1 MYKIIGD
8 SCTEVSKSFVKDYPI
23 SIVPFKLFLDNTEY
37 IDDAFLNI
45 DDFVDK
51 MKLVTSIPRTACPS
65 PYDFLN
71 LFEGEE
77 TEIFVVTISS
87 KLSGAY
93 NSAVLAK
100 NIYEEE
106 NPNEKLI
113 HVFDSLGASTGQTLI
128 VKEIHELKTLNY
140 TFEKIIETITEF
152 ILNTRV
158 IFISES
164 LDNLV
169 SNGRIPAWKG
179 FIAGA
184 LNIVPIMGSDGYGQ
198 IRLLEKIRGTNKA
211 YSRLIEI
218 IQSELNLS
226 ERNTIA
232 IAHVENNDR
241 ASQLETEILE
251 LFNTK
256 KVINL
261 QCAGLSSIYADY
273 KGIIVAF

>member
-8 SCTEVSKSFVKDYPI
+8 SCTEVNKSFVKDYPL
-23 SIVPFKLFLDNTEY
+23 SIVPFKLFLDSTEY

-51 MKLVTSIPRTACPS
+51 MKMVTSIPKTACPS
-65 PYDFLN
+65 PYDFIN

-77 TEIFVVTISS
+77 KEIYVVTISS

-100 NIYEEE
+100 KIYEEE

-113 HVFDSLGASTGQTLI
+113 HVFDSLSASTGQTLI
-128 VKEIHELKTLNY
+128 VKEIHELKRLNY

-152 ILNTRV
+152 VMNTKV

-164 LDNLV
+164 LDHLV

-179 FIAGA
+179 FIASA
-184 LNIVPIMGSDGYGQ
+184 LNIVPIMGSDGCGQ
-198 IRLLEKIRGTNKA
+198 INLLEKIKGTNKA

-218 IQSELNLS
+218 IQSDLS
-226 ERNTIA
+226 QSGRNTIA
-232 IAHVENNDR
+232 IAHVENSNR
-241 ASQLETEILE
+241 ANQLETIMV
-251 LFNTK
+251 T
-256 KVINL
+256 
-261 QCAGLSSIYADY
+261 GS
-273 KGIIVAF
+273 